1 MRKLR
6 QKKEPFRVILNDLM
20 SWRPDWVAG
29 DPVSTNKQT
38 QQHQQRPSLRSSVG
52 WLPQET
58 AMLLCMQTDSIY
70 QGLLCCVDL
79 PRMKQGMKLQPCTR
93 GQLRKEVG
101 GKLGLAVVTL
111 LGVRGMAGIWTET
124 TWPRTWFWTA
134 LPCGLQERASGVTL
148 ILDRISL
155 LCQNEEEW

>member
-93 GQLRKEVG
+93 GAVAKG
-101 GKLGLAVVTL
+101 GWGQT
-111 LGVRGMAGIWTET
+111 GIGCSYSPWCP
-124 TWPRTWFWTA
+124 WHGWD
-134 LPCGLQERASGVTL
+134 
-148 ILDRISL
+148 LDRDHL
-155 LCQNEEEW
+155 AQNLVLDRSTMWPPGKSVRSYTHSR